1 MHVLRAIPGY
11 DMELIE
17 IDGSVASMQAE
28 LGGGYSLTHMSRT
41 VGVAYNPAAQAL
53 GMPYNR
59 RYNGDTFFGTF
70 LVIGLAGEDIAELIK
85 DPKVRE
91 WVLA

>member
-1 MHVLRAIPGY
+1 MHVLRALPGC

-28 LGGGYSLTHMSRT
+28 LGGGYSLTHLSRT
-41 VGVAYNPAAQAL
+41 VGVVYNPAAEGL
-53 GMPYNR
+53 GYPYNR
-59 RYNGDTFFGTF
+59 RYNGNTLFGTF